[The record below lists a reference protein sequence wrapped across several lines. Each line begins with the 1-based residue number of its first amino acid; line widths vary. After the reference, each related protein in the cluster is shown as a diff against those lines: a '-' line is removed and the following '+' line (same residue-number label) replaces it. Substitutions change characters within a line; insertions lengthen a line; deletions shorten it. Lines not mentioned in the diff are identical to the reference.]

1 MERIPPAEVV
11 TAGNFLLTGRTN
23 TRRSRATCNKGN
35 RVHSKRWAS
44 DLFIFHFIGVEHPS
58 ILPLVYIHKRHSST
72 NSFSAILT
80 MSKLIVNFI
89 KLVLCLLGTYVSGF
103 VSPRHGRVV
112 SGRAIIGIPRKR
124 STTPTPPMS
133 YNAKMLTATAIEN
146 RDDYEDGKLNP
157 GWKEIWEIPIVVK
170 TQGEFDSIPLLKRLA
185 IISRVSVL
193 HLTILSCFG
202 PFILRGTLG
211 GTPLTLGRAALFTL
225 DGLSWHV
232 VHNMLNDWQDLDDD
246 DDVEDSF
253 RLAYGCHALKQG
265 FMSKKNFLATMALLA
280 APGLSLT
287 WLFRNTVLAPAALFG
302 IVALFFYTILFK
314 PLAMGE
320 IVIYLVW
327 GPLMAGFG

>member
-1 MERIPPAEVV
+1 MYTE
-11 TAGNFLLTGRTN
+11 L
-23 TRRSRATCNKGN
+23 K
-35 RVHSKRWAS
+35 AS
-44 DLFIFHFIGVEHPS
+44 AVD
-58 ILPLVYIHKRHSST
+58 T
-72 NSFSAILT
+72 NSGGS
-80 MSKLIVNFI
+80 S
-89 KLVLCLLGTYVSGF
+89 
-103 VSPRHGRVV
+103 
-112 SGRAIIGIPRKR
+112 
-124 STTPTPPMS
+124 
-133 YNAKMLTATAIEN
+133 
-146 RDDYEDGKLNP
+146 GKLNP
-157 GWKEIWEIPIVVK
+157 GWKEIWEIPITVD
-170 TQGEFDSIPLLKRLA
+170 TQEEFDSIPLFKRLA
-185 IISRVSVL
+185 IVSRVSVL

-211 GTPLTLGRAALFTL
+211 NEPLTLARAALFTL

-265 FMSKKNFLATMALLA
+265 FTSKKNFLATMAALA
-280 APGLSLT
+280 APGVLLT
-287 WLFRNTVLAPAALFG
+287 VLFRNTVLAPAAVFG